1 MRFAQQRS
9 AKVVLMVIPSPR
21 AETNLVEVTLLAR
34 LHADLPEHHAR
45 EQPHVPREHVQ
56 PNLVVGG
63 RTLREVGQVGADAI
77 AEHLEQRRVVLE
89 RRARRRGRDDP
100 AEQGREVHR
109 DGGLLP
115 VVVKLQV
122 GRRRHLDGGAS
133 LDGLATY
140 ARAKANDKAPVSL
153 PRALLSRASIAACHR
168 PASVAPNPRVPTQP
182 RPPRARRS
190 NRTRDRPPRDRR
202 RLVAVAARAT
212 RRPRPVRDARILR
225 IPHDVSTRASRPR
238 PRAFGAL
245 ARHSDASYP
254 PRIPRDAIRASRLLA
269 STRRDAR
276 ARARRRRA
284 RSNAKLTSHIAT
296 ERGSTGDGDLRE
308 RERDHGSTRECGSA
322 VRATTT
328 TRGGATDRQTAAT
341 DRPST
346 GVFY

>member
-1 MRFAQQRS
+1 
-9 AKVVLMVIPSPR
+9 MVIPSPR

-153 PRALLSRASIAACHR
+153 PRALLSRASIAASIVPLRSR
-168 PASVAPNPRVPTQP
+168 PIHESRPSPDPLARVVRTEPAIGLRAIDADSSP
-182 RPPRARRS
+182 SPRARRAVRVPS
-190 NRTRDRPPRDRR
+190 ATRASSVFRTTFPRARRVRALARSAPSRVISMRRIHRVSHATRFARRDCSRR
-202 RLVAVAARAT
+202 RDAT
-212 RRPRPVRDARILR
+212 RRA
-225 IPHDVSTRASRPR
+225 RASSARPIQR
-238 PRAFGAL
+238 ETYL
-245 ARHSDASYP
+245 AH
-254 PRIPRDAIRASRLLA
+254 RD
-269 STRRDAR
+269 
-276 ARARRRRA
+276 
-284 RSNAKLTSHIAT
+284 
-296 ERGSTGDGDLRE
+296 
-308 RERDHGSTRECGSA
+308 
-322 VRATTT
+322 
-328 TRGGATDRQTAAT
+328 
-341 DRPST
+341 
-346 GVFY
+346 

>member
-21 AETNLVEVTLLAR
+21 AETNLVEVPLLAR
-34 LHADLPEHHAR
+34 LHTNLTKHHAR

-56 PNLVVGG
+56 PNLVI
-63 RTLREVGQVGADAI
+63 RRRALREVGQVGGNALR
-77 AEHLEQRRVVLE
+77 EHREQRRVILK
-89 RRARRRGRDDP
+89 RRARRRGGNDP
-100 AEQGREVHR
+100 TKERREVHG
-109 DGGLLP
+109 DGGFLP

-122 GRRRHLDGGAS
+122 GVGRLDGGAS

-153 PRALLSRASIAACHR
+153 PRALLSRASIAASIVPLRSR
-168 PASVAPNPRVPTQP
+168 PIHESRPSPDPLARVVRTEPAIGL
-182 RPPRARRS
+182 RA
-190 NRTRDRPPRDRR
+190 NRR

-269 STRRDAR
+269 STRRDA
-276 ARARRRRA
+276 ARARVVGAPDPTRNLPRTSRLSADRRATVICVSASATMVRRERAAVRCGRRRRRGAGRPTA
-284 RSNAKLTSHIAT
+284 RPRRPTA
-296 ERGSTGDGDLRE
+296 
-308 RERDHGSTRECGSA
+308 C
-322 VRATTT
+322 
-328 TRGGATDRQTAAT
+328 DR
-341 DRPST
+341 RS
-346 GVFY
+346 